1 MVGLFRPRLC
11 GWGHRPREQP
21 AVPCGSMRN
30 CRCGAAAGRAGKPP
44 CCARRSRR
52 CRARRPGPGGGSGAM
67 GLAPWCG
74 NPGAGGRWG
83 VVAQSP
89 RSRLS
94 AWSTARSSPGSSRPA
109 DRPRRCGSTTVV
121 CSTSTRVSVPSITLH
136 RDRGGGMS
144 GSARP
149 VCGGKEERAAE
160 PGTLSRSRGRGALEP
175 DRHASRGWG
184 NAEQAARLGA
194 TT

>member
-1 MVGLFRPRLC
+1 
-11 GWGHRPREQP
+11 
-21 AVPCGSMRN
+21 MRIDAELSV
-30 CRCGAAAGRAGKPP
+30 RCGRRSCRQTAVLRPALEAVSGPTS
-44 CCARRSRR
+44 RSRR
-52 CRARRPGPGGGSGAM
+52 RLWSNGAGAVVRQPARGWAGGGG
-67 GLAPWCG
+67 
-74 NPGAGGRWG
+74 
-83 VVAQSP
+83 VAQSP